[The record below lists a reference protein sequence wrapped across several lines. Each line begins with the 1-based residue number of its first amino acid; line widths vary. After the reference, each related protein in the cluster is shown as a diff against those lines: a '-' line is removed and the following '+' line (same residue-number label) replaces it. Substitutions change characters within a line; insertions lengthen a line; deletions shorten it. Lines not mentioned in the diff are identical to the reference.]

1 MLVRNLSPSTQQSY
15 IHQVAR
21 FAQHFHRS
29 PDQLTPE
36 HIRNYQIFLASVKC
50 LTASSTAVA
59 LRSLYRVTLG
69 KDWNIPEVLPTPK
82 QPKRL
87 PVVPSAGEVA
97 RFLDAVPNRKHHAI
111 LTTCYA
117 AGLRISE
124 TVQLRPRDIDSR
136 HMVIRVEQGKGAK
149 DRCVML
155 SPRLR
160 GWRQAAAGEERC
172 WWSGRWIE
180 REQIAASIG
189 DHYRAAV

>member
-1 MLVRNLSPSTQQSY
+1 M
-15 IHQVAR
+15 
-21 FAQHFHRS
+21 
-29 PDQLTPE
+29 
-36 HIRNYQIFLASVKC
+36 
-50 LTASSTAVA
+50 
-59 LRSLYRVTLG
+59 RSLYRATLG
-69 KDWNIPEVLPTPK
+69 KDWNILEVLPTPK

-172 WWSGRWIE
+172 WRASRWIE
-180 REQIAASIG
+180 KEQIAALIG
-189 DHYRAAV
+189 DQYRAAV